1 MKNTKIYIALLI
13 SSFFVSCIDVEEK
26 PSEQQFTD
34 FQIEKVEKII
44 VTDKSSGSENR
55 IKDGKELM
63 EITQFLKD
71 STHYFPSDQ
80 IKSSGQRS
88 THRIDLIR
96 TADTLTMFLYPTSEP
111 KKIEVGYF
119 DPEKLKIQDSF
130 KEYKRFYIH
139 SSILDLINSVL
150 Q

>member
-55 IKDGKELM
+55 IKDGK
-63 EITQFLKD
+63 
-71 STHYFPSDQ
+71 
-80 IKSSGQRS
+80 
-88 THRIDLIR
+88 
-96 TADTLTMFLYPTSEP
+96 
-111 KKIEVGYF
+111 
-119 DPEKLKIQDSF
+119 
-130 KEYKRFYIH
+130 
-139 SSILDLINSVL
+139 
-150 Q
+150 